1 MSDDIKEID
10 RPFHI
15 MGILDGKIGGFHSGH
30 ATKELAE
37 IQLIDVNKRT
47 IDLGIKTR
55 YIIKEIIKT
64 Q

>member
-1 MSDDIKEID
+1 MTEEVREID
-10 RPFHI
+10 QPFHI
-15 MGILDGKIGGFHSGH
+15 MGVLDGKEGFHSGH

-37 IQLIDVNKRT
+37 LRLTEVNKKA

-55 YIIKEIIKT
+55 YRIKENIKT